1 MENGINTGNLD
12 ETPTTFRLGYVP
24 GVTPAKWVNLWKQ
37 RRPETP
43 IELIQLPT
51 LDGAQSVRDGLTDMS
66 LVRLPIN
73 REGLHV
79 IELYRETPV
88 VVFPKDHHF
97 SAADNLT
104 IADIGDEILQYPLDC
119 PLDWDHLPGI
129 LAQTRVE
136 DTKMA
141 LEVVAA
147 GVGVVIVPQSLAR
160 LYHRKDLDYLPIEG
174 APFSPVA
181 LVWPAFDENPEN
193 VEEFIGIV
201 RGRKARSSRAQR
213 SNPDQQKAAD
223 ADVQAAQKAE
233 RAARVAEKQK
243 RRTTQT
249 KSGSRTGGT
258 RAGAGRSAAK
268 GAKKPAGGKN
278 GTRGSSASG
287 KGAARKGKR

>member
-37 RRPETP
+37 RRPDTP
-43 IELIQLPT
+43 IELIQLPA
-51 LDGAQSVRDGLTDMS
+51 LDGAQSVREGLTDMS
-66 LVRLPIN
+66 LVRLPID
-73 REGLHV
+73 REGLHA

-88 VVFPKDHHF
+88 VVFPKEHHF
-97 SAADNLT
+97 AAADNLT
-104 IADIGDEILQYPLDC
+104 LVDIADEVLQHPLDC

-129 LAQTRVE
+129 PAAERVE
-136 DTKMA
+136 NTKIA

-160 LYHRKDLDYLPIEG
+160 LHHRKDLDYRPIEG

-181 LVWPAFDENPEN
+181 LVWPAFDENPED

-201 RGRKARSSRAQR
+201 RGRKASSSRAQR

-223 ADVQAAQKAE
+223 ANVQEAQKAE

-243 RRTTQT
+243 RRATQG
-249 KSGSRTGGT
+249 KASRTGGT
-258 RAGAGRSAAK
+258 RAGSGRGVTKS
-268 GAKKPAGGKN
+268 GKKPAGGKG
-278 GTRGSSASG
+278 GTRASSKSG
-287 KGAARKGKR
+287 KGTGRKPKR